1 VLLGDRGSRWR
12 CLLVWVSGSTTLG
25 TVVLPGLPRAARV
38 LSPSLPAEPLDLALV
53 DVSAVVV
60 RVCALWAWLALCA
73 TVAEAW
79 RGVEPARRG
88 PWRLPTGVRRL
99 VLAACGVALVS
110 GVAIPA
116 HADAG
121 RAHRHPHGVAV
132 LSGLPLP
139 DRAVAPSH
147 HRTSP
152 PVRTVIVLPGDTLW
166 SIAQR
171 ELPAG
176 APAPAVAARW
186 RAIYHANRLLIGPDP
201 DLIEPGQHLRI
212 PRKDRP

>member
-25 TVVLPGLPRAARV
+25 TVVLPVLPHAARV
-38 LSPSLPAEPLDLALV
+38 LTPSLATEPLDLALV
-53 DVSAVVV
+53 DVSAGVVLA
-60 RVCALWAWLALCA
+60 CALWAWLALCA
-73 TVAEAW
+73 TIAEAW
-79 RGVEPARRG
+79 CGVQSARRG

-110 GVAIPA
+110 GVATPA

-121 RAHRHPHGVAV
+121 RPHRHPHGVAM

-139 DRAVAPSH
+139 DRAVAPPQ

-152 PVRTVIVLPGDTLW
+152 PIRTVTVRPGDTLW
-166 SIAQR
+166 SIARR
-171 ELPAG
+171 ELPAT
-176 APAPAVAARW
+176 APAPAVVARW
-186 RAIYHANRLLIGPDP
+186 HAIYQANRPLIGPDP

>member
-25 TVVLPGLPRAARV
+25 TVVLTGLPRAARV
-38 LSPSLPAEPLDLALV
+38 LSPSLATEPLDLALV
-53 DVSAVVV
+53 DVSAGVVL
-60 RVCALWAWLALCA
+60 VCALWAWLALCA

-79 RGVEPARRG
+79 RGIEPARG

-110 GVAIPA
+110 GVATPA

-121 RAHRHPHGVAV
+121 RAHRHPHGVAL

-139 DRAVAPSH
+139 DRAVAASQ
-147 HRTSP
+147 HRRSP
-152 PVRTVIVLPGDTLW
+152 PIRTVSVHPGDTLW
-166 SIAQR
+166 SIARRQ
-171 ELPAG
+171 LPTG

-186 RAIYHANRLLIGPDP
+186 HAIYHANRRLIGPDP
-201 DLIEPGQHLRI
+201 DLIEPGQRLRI
-212 PRKDRP
+212 PRKERP

>member
-1 VLLGDRGSRWR
+1 MLLGDRGSRWR

-25 TVVLPGLPRAARV
+25 TIVLSGLPHAARA
-38 LSPSLPAEPLDLALV
+38 LSPSLASEPLDLALV
-53 DVSAVVV
+53 DVSAGVGL
-60 RVCALWAWLALCA
+60 VCALWAWLALCA

-79 RGVEPARRG
+79 RGVQWARRG

-99 VLAACGVALVS
+99 VLAGCGVALVS
-110 GVAIPA
+110 GLATPA

-121 RAHRHPHGVAV
+121 RAHRPPHGVAV

-139 DRAVAPSH
+139 DRAVAPP

-152 PVRTVIVLPGDTLW
+152 PTRTVIVRPGDTLW
-166 SIAQR
+166 SIARR

-176 APAPAVAARW
+176 APARAVAARW
-186 RAIYHANRLLIGPDP
+186 HAIYDANRPLIGADP

-212 PRKDRP
+212 PRKDRS

>member
-1 VLLGDRGSRWR
+1 MLLGDRGSRWR

-25 TVVLPGLPRAARV
+25 TVVLSSLPHAARV
-38 LSPSLPAEPLDLALV
+38 LSPSLATEPLDLALV
-53 DVSAVVV
+53 DISAGVVL
-60 RVCALWAWLALCA
+60 VCALWAWLALCA

-79 RGVEPARRG
+79 RGVQPARSR

-99 VLAACGVALVS
+99 VLAGCGVALVS
-110 GVAIPA
+110 GVATPA

-121 RAHRHPHGVAV
+121 RAHRGLHGVAL

-139 DRAVAPSH
+139 DRAVAPSQ
-147 HRTSP
+147 HRTP
-152 PVRTVIVLPGDTLW
+152 PPRRTVTVGPGDTLW
-166 SIAQR
+166 SIARR
-171 ELPAG
+171 ELPTG
-176 APAPAVAARW
+176 APALAVATRW
-186 RAIYHANRLLIGPDP
+186 HAIYAANRPLIGPDP